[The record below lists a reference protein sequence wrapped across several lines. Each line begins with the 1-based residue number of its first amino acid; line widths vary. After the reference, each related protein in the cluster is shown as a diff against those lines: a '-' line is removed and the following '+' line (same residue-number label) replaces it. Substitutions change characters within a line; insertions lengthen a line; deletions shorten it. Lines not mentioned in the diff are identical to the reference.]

1 MTVLPFG
8 NHDYVLALHR
18 SPIEVAGFGV
28 LLVVGLLAAVV
39 LGRRRRQPMSLALAA
54 SAAVG
59 ALVGSASL
67 THADGPVYLYF
78 ALWLAYVPLAVL
90 LAIGVGLVG
99 EQPPGAPA
107 HGWCATAPAPTSRR
121 G

>member
-1 MTVLPFG
+1 
-8 NHDYVLALHR
+8 
-18 SPIEVAGFGV
+18 
-28 LLVVGLLAAVV
+28 
-39 LGRRRRQPMSLALAA
+39 MSLALAA

-99 EQPPGAPA
+99 ERPAGGAGATAGAPRRR
-107 HGWCATAPAPTSRR
+107 PRTSRR
-121 G
+121 GRPGR